1 MMDGWICQSHCCNAS
16 SDTDISIHP
25 SIIPSIIYL
34 SKASKHMKRAN
45 QLKTYNIGL
54 DIKANEGLLDC
65 LHVAHKIILKFK

>member
-1 MMDGWICQSHCCNAS
+1 
-16 SDTDISIHP
+16 
-25 SIIPSIIYL
+25 
-34 SKASKHMKRAN
+34 MKRAN